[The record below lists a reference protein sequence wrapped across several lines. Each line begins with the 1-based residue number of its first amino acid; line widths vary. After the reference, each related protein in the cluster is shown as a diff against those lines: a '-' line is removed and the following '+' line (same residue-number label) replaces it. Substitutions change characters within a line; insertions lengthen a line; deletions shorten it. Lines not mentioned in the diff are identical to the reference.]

1 MNRVFERAYSDE
13 ISSKDGGFI
22 FQAILNYDL
31 SWSII
36 DGETALD
43 QKNILGWLHQVD
55 AFPDMRFDEGH
66 ATLTYVILSEVNLLK
81 RKFELASEAIKRLL
95 NPDYAKEMDG
105 IADTT
110 EPEVPKPVESDLT
123 DEDWQN
129 TLPSGDTEKLGLPE
143 PQKRLEAGQKQLG
156 PGQKQL
162 GPGQKMLPE
171 PQKRLPAASE
181 SRVDE
186 VLFTTKLT
194 SAQIKAINDKYFSN
208 TRYEVRFTVNR
219 MVLREVSTS
228 GLDSG
233 APSVTLKL
241 STGMVDTL
249 DGAAINSWDG
259 FKVEVTGKNTL
270 LNNQKLVI
278 DNKTE
283 PKISEI
289 LVYDPIENVNE
300 LIFRTI
306 LPSLV
311 LEFKGD
317 RTAIDNYSNRSS
329 QVSIRSTI
337 DFDNLF
343 NIEEPSNSEIEDTE
357 EGEDTDETSG
367 GTAPDG
373 DDGDSNEP
381 APPVPAKNIQNIK
394 PSTNK

>member
-1 MNRVFERAYSDE
+1 MNKVFEKAYSDE

-31 SWSII
+31 TWSII

-43 QKNILGWLHQVD
+43 QKNIQGWLKQVD
-55 AFPDMRFDEGH
+55 VFPDMKFDEGH
-66 ATLTYVILSEVNLLK
+66 ATLTYIILSEVNLLK

-105 IADTT
+105 LPA
-110 EPEVPKPVESDLT
+110 EQAPEEEIPKPVESDLT
-123 DEDWQN
+123 DDDWN
-129 TLPSGDTEKLGLPE
+129 NLLPAGPADPLGLPA
-143 PQKRLEAGQKQLG
+143 PQKQLGQGQKQLG
-156 PGQKQL
+156 A
-162 GPGQKMLPE
+162 GQKMLGQGQAMLPA
-171 PQKRLPAASE
+171 PQKQLPPATSE

-194 SAQIKAINDKYFSN
+194 SAQIKAINDKYFKN

-228 GLDSG
+228 GLDTGS
-233 APSVTLKL
+233 PNVTLKL

-249 DGAAINSWDG
+249 DGTAINSWDG
-259 FKVEVTGKNTL
+259 FNVKVTGKNTL
-270 LNNQKLVI
+270 FNDQSLTINNQT
-278 DNKTE
+278 D

-311 LEFKGD
+311 IDFKGD
-317 RTAIDNYSNRSS
+317 RVQIDNYSNRSS
-329 QVSIRSTI
+329 QVSIRSNI

-343 NIEEPSNSEIEDTE
+343 NIEDTLQSEIVDTE
-357 EGEDTDETSG
+357 EGEDTEQEDETIETS
-367 GTAPDG
+367 
-373 DDGDSNEP
+373 EP
-381 APPVPAKNIQNIK
+381 VLPKQNIESK
-394 PSTNK
+394 TNK

>member
-1 MNRVFERAYSDE
+1 MDKVFEKAYSDE

-31 SWSII
+31 TWSII

-43 QKNILGWLHQVD
+43 QKNIQGWLKQVD
-55 AFPDMRFDEGH
+55 VFPDMKFDEGH
-66 ATLTYVILSEVNLLK
+66 ATLTYIILSEVNLLK

-95 NPDYAKEMDG
+95 NPEYAKEMDG
-105 IADTT
+105 LPA
-110 EPEVPKPVESDLT
+110 EQAPEEEIPKPVESDLT
-123 DEDWQN
+123 DDDWN
-129 TLPSGDTEKLGLPE
+129 NLLPAGPADPLGLPA
-143 PQKRLEAGQKQLG
+143 PQKQLGQGQKQLG
-156 PGQKQL
+156 QGQKQL
-162 GPGQKMLPE
+162 GTGQKMLDQGQAMLPA
-171 PQKRLPAASE
+171 PQKQLPPATSE

-194 SAQIKAINDKYFSN
+194 SAQIKAINDKYFKN

-228 GLDSG
+228 GLDTGS
-233 APSVTLKL
+233 PNVTLKL

-249 DGAAINSWDG
+249 DGTAINSWDG
-259 FKVEVTGKNTL
+259 FNVKVTGKNTL
-270 LNNQKLVI
+270 FNDQSLTINNTT
-278 DNKTE
+278 D

-311 LEFKGD
+311 IDFKGD
-317 RTAIDNYSNRSS
+317 RVQIDNYSNRSS
-329 QVSIRSTI
+329 QVSIRSNI

-343 NIEEPSNSEIEDTE
+343 NIEDTLKSEIVDTE
-357 EGEDTDETSG
+357 EGEDIEQEDETIE
-367 GTAPDG
+367 TL
-373 DDGDSNEP
+373 EP
-381 APPVPAKNIQNIK
+381 VLPKQNIESK
-394 PSTNK
+394 TNK

>member
-1 MNRVFERAYSDE
+1 MDKLFEKAYYDE

-36 DGETALD
+36 DGETSLD
-43 QKNILGWLHQVD
+43 QKNIQGKLNQVD
-55 AFPDMRFDEGH
+55 IFPDMRFSEGH

-95 NPDYAKEMDG
+95 NPNYAKEMDG
-105 IADTT
+105 L
-110 EPEVPKPVESDLT
+110 PVEDESDELPKVVDTDLT
-123 DEDWQN
+123 DDDWN
-129 TLPSGDTEKLGLPE
+129 NLLPAGPNDLPGLPE
-143 PQKRLEAGQKQLG
+143 PQKRLAVGQLKLG

-162 GPGQKMLPE
+162 SVGQRTLPA
-171 PQKRLPAASE
+171 PQKQLPSPASE
-181 SRVDE
+181 SKINE

-194 SAQIKAINDKYFSN
+194 SAQIKEINDKYFKN
-208 TRYEVRFTVNR
+208 TRYDVRFTVDR

-228 GLDSG
+228 GLDTGS
-233 APSVTLKL
+233 PNVTLKL

-249 DGAAINSWDG
+249 DGKAINSWNG
-259 FKVEVTGKNTL
+259 FKVKVVGKNTL
-270 LNNQKLVI
+270 LNNQSLTI
-278 DNKTE
+278 NNETD

-289 LVYDPIENVNE
+289 LVYDPIENINE

-317 RTAIDNYSNRSS
+317 RVQIDNYSNRSS
-329 QVSIRSTI
+329 QVSIRSNI

-343 NIEEPSNSEIEDTE
+343 NIEEAPQSEIIDME
-357 EGEDTDETSG
+357 EGEEGS
-367 GTAPDG
+367 AQEKE
-373 DDGDSNEP
+373 DDQKKDD
-381 APPVPAKNIQNIK
+381 KNIN
-394 PSTNK
+394 SSLNK